1 MNARGAPADARS
13 GNRYSLLARAV
24 SWGKRRILTCADG
37 LGDDLGKEIRVDNSY
52 SFAAIR
58 GVQAGRAF
66 YVIMVPLRVVPRMFR
81 FAEDE
86 LPIELRAQRDL
97 NKSRVPV
104 IARYITEH
112 PDEYVLSALS
122 ASVDGAMSFEA
133 AEGGSRSVGVLTV
146 PMSATIVLNDGQ
158 HRRAAIAEALLERP
172 HLGDET
178 IAVTVFPDEGLARSQ
193 QMFVDLNQHGVKP
206 ARSLRLFY
214 DGRDD
219 GAKLTKAVI
228 AAIPLLRDM
237 TDFARSNLPAGSRKL
252 FSFSNLHQATKTVV
266 QEACLQ
272 ATADDPEQVVEF
284 WEAVI
289 ENMPD
294 WERAGRREV
303 ATSELR
309 RDCIHAHGIALE
321 AIAKAGARLIL
332 SHPDDWRRRV
342 SGLRYVDWSR
352 ANSSLWEGRALVG
365 GRINRSRTNI
375 LLTAEVISRALQ
387 VRDGP
392 SANESRI
399 EN

>member
-1 MNARGAPADARS
+1 M
-13 GNRYSLLARAV
+13 
-24 SWGKRRILTCADG
+24 GKRRNLTLAKGSNDQS
-37 LGDDLGKEIRVDNSY
+37 KRKSKVNNSY

-81 FAEDE
+81 FDQEE
-86 LPIELRAQRDL
+86 LPTELRAQRDL

-112 PDEYVLSALS
+112 PDEYILSALS
-122 ASVDGAMSFEA
+122 ASVDGAMTFETA
-133 AEGGSRSVGVLTV
+133 DGRSRSVGVLTV

-193 QMFVDLNQHGVKP
+193 QMFVDLNQHSVKP
-206 ARSLRLFY
+206 ARSLRLCY

-219 GAKLTKAVI
+219 GAKLTKAVTG
-228 AAIPLLRDM
+228 AVPLLRDM
-237 TDFARSNLPAGSRKL
+237 TDFARSNLPAKSRKL

-266 QEACLQ
+266 QEACLY
-272 ATADDPEQVVEF
+272 ATADDPDEVVAF
-284 WEAVI
+284 WEGVI

-332 SHPDDWRRRV
+332 SYPDDWRGRL
-342 SGLRYVDWSR
+342 SGLRCVDWSR
-352 ANSSLWEGRALVG
+352 ANSGLWEGRALVG
-365 GRINRSRTNI
+365 GRINRSRTNV

-387 VRDGP
+387 AKDGP
-392 SANESRI
+392 PGTN
-399 EN
+399 